1 MPSRCNT
8 ATVPARHASRKASQ
22 RTTPLPA
29 AANLHAYIHYSDA
42 ATQTA
47 TVLLCGGMPDPAAL
61 AAAQQRMQ
69 QQLEAIGALQA
80 LISSAA
86 AELHMAASSGN
97 SSSNGGNGSSSGSS
111 SSRSSTTS
119 LLAVPSLPPAAG
131 GGRFGTTPLLHFVY
145 KLSARQQYV
154 MAPFSPPLLAGGL
167 QQVRGQGWGLER
179 RASLVQAANLA
190 PGSAG
195 PLQASTRPTTSTPCS
210 NTVPPLQPITVAYSQ
225 MRAAMFEGSAGSG
238 GPLQRL
244 RFEAR
249 PRFTLLGA
257 GASGGGEAGRVVA
270 LVAMM

>member
-1 MPSRCNT
+1 MALQRHKQFLT
-8 ATVPARHASRKASQ
+8 HAT
-22 RTTPLPA
+22 LFPA

-86 AELHMAASSGN
+86 AEQHMAAAG
-97 SSSNGGNGSSSGSS
+97 SSSNGGNGSSGGGSSGSS
-111 SSRSSTTS
+111 AATS

-131 GGRFGTTPLLHFVY
+131 GGRFGATPLLHFVY

-167 QQVRGQGWGLER
+167 QQVQGQGHGAGCLQPVATWLCSLSAAER
-179 RASLVQAANLA
+179 AQHPDRPSSA
-190 PGSAG
+190 PHAPQIS
-195 PLQASTRPTTSTPCS
+195 LQA
-210 NTVPPLQPITVAYSQ
+210 ITVAYSQ
-225 MRAAMFEGSAGSG
+225 MRAAMFDGSAGSG

-257 GASGGGEAGRVVA
+257 GAWCGQWNAELVSAAGTGS
-270 LVAMM
+270 

>member
-1 MPSRCNT
+1 MLCSLIDSFT
-8 ATVPARHASRKASQ
+8 ATPAALLGAYPSLPLLGGVRQALLASLAAAVKQWDLLLLLNLLSSNQSFRHSGDAM
-22 RTTPLPA
+22 TPVCLPRFNP

-69 QQLEAIGALQA
+69 QQLEAI
-80 LISSAA
+80 
-86 AELHMAASSGN
+86 
-97 SSSNGGNGSSSGSS
+97 
-111 SSRSSTTS
+111 
-119 LLAVPSLPPAAG
+119 AG
-131 GGRFGTTPLLHFVY
+131 GGRFGATPLLHFVY

-167 QQVRGQGWGLER
+167 QQ
-179 RASLVQAANLA
+179 A
-190 PGSAG
+190 
-195 PLQASTRPTTSTPCS
+195 
-210 NTVPPLQPITVAYSQ
+210 ITVAYSQ
-225 MRAAMFEGSAGSG
+225 MRAAMFDGSAGSG

-257 GASGGGEAGRVVA
+257 VTGETELYLALDPLADKAEAAGVAGRLGMWLFA
-270 LVAMM
+270 RHDQLFSL